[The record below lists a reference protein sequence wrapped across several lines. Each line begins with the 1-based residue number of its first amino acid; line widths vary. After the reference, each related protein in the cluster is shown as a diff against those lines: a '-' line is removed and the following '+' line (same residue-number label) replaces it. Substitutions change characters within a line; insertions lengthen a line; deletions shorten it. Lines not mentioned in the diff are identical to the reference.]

1 LLNITSTY
9 YGLACLGVAVAWGDA
24 NCYGVSKMN
33 KTNSKSW
40 YVLTCKPRQDAYA
53 EEQLN
58 NQGYTTY
65 RPLAIREQRRRG
77 KVVKVTESLFPRYMF
92 VELDAERDNWSP
104 IRSTY
109 GVSGFVKF
117 GGMPLSVTESL
128 VTNLRNREAQYQ
140 DKAIDL
146 DQLQR
151 GDIVTIKGGPFE
163 GLDAIFE
170 RYSGEERAILLM
182 NILNEQAKVAVS
194 PADLYKTA

>member
-1 LLNITSTY
+1 MERLIKITSAN
-9 YGLACLGVAVAWGDA
+9 YGLACLGMAVAWGNA

-77 KVVKVTESLFPRYMF
+77 KLVKVTESLFPRYMF
-92 VELDAERDNWSP
+92 VELDTERDNWSP

-117 GGMPLSVTESL
+117 GGMPTSAPVGLIESL
-128 VTNLRNREAQYQ
+128 KIREAQYQ
-140 DKAIDL
+140 DRAIDL
-146 DQLQR
+146 DC
-151 GDIVTIKGGPFE
+151 F
-163 GLDAIFE
+163 
-170 RYSGEERAILLM
+170 
-182 NILNEQAKVAVS
+182 
-194 PADLYKTA
+194 PAR

>member
-1 LLNITSTY
+1 
-9 YGLACLGVAVAWGDA
+9 
-24 NCYGVSKMN
+24 MN
-33 KTNSKSW
+33 KTHFKSW

-58 NQGYTTY
+58 NQGYNTY

-77 KVVKVTESLFPRYMF
+77 KLVKVTESLFPRYMF

-109 GVSGFVKF
+109 GVSGFVRF
-117 GGMPLSVTESL
+117 GDMPLAAPVGL
-128 VTNLRNREAQYQ
+128 VTSLKQREAQYQ

-146 DQLQR
+146 DCFHR
-151 GDIVTIKGGPFE
+151 GDVVAIKSGPFE
-163 GLDAIFE
+163 GLNAVFE

-182 NILNEQAKVAVS
+182 NILNEQTKVTVP
-194 PADLYKTA
+194 PADIYKSA

>member
-1 LLNITSTY
+1 
-9 YGLACLGVAVAWGDA
+9 
-24 NCYGVSKMN
+24 MN

-58 NQGYTTY
+58 NQGYNTY

-77 KVVKVTESLFPRYMF
+77 KLVKVTESLFPRYMF

-117 GGMPLSVTESL
+117 GGMPTSAPVGL
-128 VTNLRNREAQYQ
+128 VTSLKQREAQYQ
-140 DKAIDL
+140 DRAVDL
-146 DQLQR
+146 DSFHR
-151 GDIVTIKGGPFE
+151 GDVVAIKSGPFE
-163 GLDAIFE
+163 GLSAVFE

-194 PADLYKTA
+194 PEDIYKSA